1 MNPSETTWAAKL
13 AGLRATLGREPNLN
27 EMLELA
33 RNHRLTVEEIAA
45 QGKSWARGEMGI
57 GLDAHEQACREAVT
71 CGNGAEIE
79 RLEAE
84 ARVRMAMAGH

>member
-13 AGLRATLGREPNLN
+13 AKLRATLGREPNLN

-33 RNHRLTVEEIAA
+33 RTHRLTAEEIAA
-45 QGKSWARGEMGI
+45 QAKSWAGDEMGM
-57 GLDAHEQACREAVT
+57 GLDAHEQAFREAVAS
-71 CGNGAEIE
+71 GNRAEIE

-84 ARVRMAMAGH
+84 ARVRMAMVR